1 MHSMVTLIQSAADIY
16 SGIHTAGKLS
26 REVKK
31 GELLRLHRGVY
42 IRPKE
47 WLSAPRWD
55 RYLISCAAFSR
66 ANPGTVFCRESALAI
81 YGVSLNP
88 TPAEITVVSA
98 YGEAGRRPQP
108 PLTGQASEA
117 TVRALLQSS
126 KSAGAPGRGRHLLSP
141 ISVRGLEAPLPQ
153 GISRKDYRQAVAAGE
168 VLLAEP
174 RPVRPRLSDG
184 TVLDQQLLVE
194 PPEQALVTSVA
205 HMDMA
210 SAVIAVDSARRGD
223 GRLDSAVGPEGIAQ
237 AQPLLRTGPMRSRF
251 RAAWDFSDP
260 RADSAGES
268 YSRVLIHQLGFAAPT
283 LQQSFTLASG
293 LQVRVDFWWGDS
305 QLIGEFDGLL
315 KYRQAKRF
323 GYGDPAEAVIE
334 EKRREDG
341 LRGLGC
347 GLLRWGWE
355 DLERPRRFAHKLAS
369 AGVPRA

>member
-1 MHSMVTLIQSAADIY
+1 MQSMVTLIQSAADTY
-16 SGIHTAGKLS
+16 SGIHAAGKLS
-26 REVKK
+26 REVAK
-31 GELLRLHRGVY
+31 GKLLRLHHGLY
-42 IRPKE
+42 IRPKD

-55 RYLISCAAFSR
+55 RHLISCAALSR

-88 TPAEITVVSA
+88 TPSEITVLSA
-98 YGEAGRRPQP
+98 YGRAGRRSRP

-117 TVRALLQSS
+117 AVRALLQNSI
-126 KSAGAPGRGRHLLSP
+126 SAGSPGRARHLLTP
-141 ISVRGLEAPLPQ
+141 IPVRGLELPLPR

-168 VLLAEP
+168 ALLAES
-174 RPVRPRLSDG
+174 RAVKPRLSDG

-205 HMDMA
+205 HMDMV
-210 SAVIAVDSARRGD
+210 SGVTAVDSARRGD
-223 GRLDSAVGPEGIAQ
+223 GLLNSAVGPDDIAQ
-237 AQPLLRTGPMRSRF
+237 AAPLLRTGPMRSRF

-260 RADSAGES
+260 RAGSAGES
-268 YSRVLIHQLGFAAPT
+268 YSRVLMHQLGFAAPT
-283 LQQSFTLASG
+283 LQQCFTLASG
-293 LQVRVDFWWGDS
+293 QQVRVDFWWEDA

-315 KYRQAKRF
+315 KYRQAERF
-323 GYGDPAEAVIE
+323 GYVDPAEAVIE

-347 GLLRWGWE
+347 GMLRWTWE

-369 AGVPRA
+369 AGVPRI